1 MKNKNVITLLVIV
14 GVSLGLIF
22 GMLFVKL
29 KNKNVSDE
37 YHVIE
42 LLSEIK
48 AYTSDVSIKVINDK
62 ETNVYEGT
70 QKYLKSVGYRLDL
83 SDDRVFIFKGDDI
96 QVKDNNSERLYTL
109 EKDFD
114 EVFKYGFIG
123 EYIGLIYTNEELKF
137 QKEIINEKEYFVI
150 TTLIPGS
157 NNNLYK
163 GSMYYD
169 IAEYRPSKIIIYDNK
184 HNERLIYNYK
194 NFNWTDKESDMN
206 IDF

>member
-1 MKNKNVITLLVIV
+1 MKNKNAITLLVIV
-14 GVSLGLIF
+14 GVSLSLVF
-22 GMLFVKL
+22 GILFVKL
-29 KNKNVSDE
+29 KSKVVSDE
-37 YHVIE
+37 YRVIE

-48 AYTSDVSIKVINDK
+48 FYTSDVSIKVINDK

-70 QKYLKSVGYRLDL
+70 QKYIKGLGYRLDL
-83 SDDRVFIFKGDDI
+83 SDDRAFIFKGDDI
-96 QVKDNNSERLYTL
+96 QVKDNNSERQYTL

-137 QKEIINEKEYFVI
+137 QKEVINDKEYFII

-157 NNNLYK
+157 NNNLYE
-163 GSMYYD
+163 GSMYYN
-169 IAEYRPSKIIIYDNK
+169 IEEYRPSKIIIYDNK
-184 HNERLIYNYK
+184 HNERVIYNYK
-194 NFNWTDKESDMN
+194 NFNWTDKESDMS

>member
-1 MKNKNVITLLVIV
+1 MKKKNIITLVVIV
-14 GVSLGLIF
+14 AIGVALIF
-22 GMLFVKL
+22 GTVFVKL

-48 AYTSDVSIKVINDK
+48 AYTSDVTIKIINDK

-70 QKYLKSVGYRLDL
+70 QKYVKDVGYKLDL
-83 SDDRVFIFKGDDI
+83 NDERTFIFKGNDI
-96 QVKDNNSERLYTL
+96 EVKDNNSERQYTL

-137 QKEIINEKEYFVI
+137 QKEILNDKEYFVI

-157 NNNLYK
+157 NNNLYE

-169 IAEYRPSKIIIYDNK
+169 IAEYKPSKIIIYDNK
-184 HNERLIYNYK
+184 HNERIIYNYK
-194 NFNWTDKESDMN
+194 NFDWTDKESDMS

>member
-1 MKNKNVITLLVIV
+1 MKKKNIITLVVIV
-14 GVSLGLIF
+14 AIGIALIF
-22 GMLFVKL
+22 GTVFVKL

-48 AYTSDVSIKVINDK
+48 AYTSEVTIKIINDK

-70 QKYLKSVGYRLDL
+70 QKYVKDVGYKLDL
-83 SDDRVFIFKGDDI
+83 NDERTFIFKGNDI
-96 QVKDNNSERLYTL
+96 EVKDNNSERQYTL

-137 QKEIINEKEYFVI
+137 QKEILNDKEYFVI

-157 NNNLYK
+157 NNNLYE

-169 IAEYRPSKIIIYDNK
+169 IAEYKPSEIIIYDNK
-184 HNERLIYNYK
+184 HNERIIYNYK
-194 NFNWTDKESDMN
+194 NFDWTDKESDMS